1 MPSLS
6 AKLRW
11 CSVAVVLVA
20 VALLVIQP
28 ATFGQQDETKAANPK
43 MQWGH
48 VSSSHNMAVL
58 RTRVPSGWFVSIGG
72 GPTAGEARSTF
83 YYYDPE
89 HVWDGTSQPQ

>member
-6 AKLRW
+6 SKLRW

-20 VALLVIQP
+20 VAVLMLQQ
-28 ATFGQQDETKAANPK
+28 ATFGQKEEAAAATPK
-43 MQWGH
+43 MHWGH

-58 RTRVPSGWFVSIGG
+58 RTRVPSGWFVSIRG
-72 GPTAGEARSTF
+72 GPSEARSTF

-89 HVWDGTSQPQ
+89 HAWDGTSQAH

>member
-1 MPSLS
+1 MPGLS
-6 AKLRW
+6 SKLRW
-11 CSVAVVLVA
+11 CSVAVVLVGMA
-20 VALLVIQP
+20 VLMLQQ
-28 ATFGQQDETKAANPK
+28 ATFGQKEDAAAATPK
-43 MQWGH
+43 MHWGH

-89 HVWDGTSQPQ
+89 HVWDGTSQAN